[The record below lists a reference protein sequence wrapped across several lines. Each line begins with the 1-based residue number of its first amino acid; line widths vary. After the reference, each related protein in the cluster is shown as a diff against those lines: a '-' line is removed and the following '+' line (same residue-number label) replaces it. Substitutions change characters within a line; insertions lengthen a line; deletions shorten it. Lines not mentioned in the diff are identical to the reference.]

1 VALVGIALRQR
12 ERHEAKAAAGAQP
25 GFWSRALDYG
35 REAQIAVYVI
45 HQLPII
51 VLGYY
56 VVQWPTGALIKFV
69 VIALGAVAFTWLA
82 YEFLV
87 RRWRVMRFL
96 FGLRVR

>member
-1 VALVGIALRQR
+1 MR
-12 ERHEAKAAAGAQP
+12 AAARPADAGP
-25 GFWSRALDYG
+25 SFWSRVLGYG
-35 REAQIAVYVI
+35 REGQIAIYVI

-69 VIALGAVAFTWLA
+69 AIAVGAVALTWLA